1 MAKGQIAKTAVA
13 SKIVEFFGK
22 DAFLYNDGK
31 EIRINTTENGEPV
44 QIKLT
49 MTCAK
54 TPVSCGDEAVFTSAF
69 DIVADAQPTGGEVSK
84 SEAAPTQA
92 TPQEQENVSNLLSEL
107 GIEL

>member
-13 SKIVEFFGK
+13 SKIIEFFGK

-54 TPVSCGDEAVFTSAF
+54 TPVSCGDEAVFASAF
-69 DIVADAQPTGGEVSK
+69 DIVAQPTGGEVSK
-84 SEAAPTQA
+84 PKAAPTQA
-92 TPQEQENVSNLLSEL
+92 TPQEQENVSNLLNEL